1 MRTEIFIS
9 RSISEEEA
17 VLMRIAIQVS
27 SFYRH
32 LCIVWTVFVLLYIPV
47 DIFDVLFLVLI

>member
-47 DIFDVLFLVLI
+47 DIFDVLFLVVI